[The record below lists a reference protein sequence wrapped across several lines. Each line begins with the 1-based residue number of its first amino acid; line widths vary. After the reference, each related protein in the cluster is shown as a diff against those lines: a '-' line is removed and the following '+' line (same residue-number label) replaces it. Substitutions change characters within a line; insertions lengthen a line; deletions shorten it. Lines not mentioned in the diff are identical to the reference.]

1 MTNEQ
6 KRMAL
11 YNTITNYLVALQQ
24 QNNISASMM
33 EDAIN
38 KYLVSLKDQIIQE
51 MLLEIPEE
59 ESNIQEEKNEQV
71 EEENLTTT
79 E

>member
-11 YNTITNYLVALQQ
+11 YNTIANYLVALQQ
-24 QNNISASMM
+24 QNNIPASMM

-59 ESNIQEEKNEQV
+59 KPDVQEEDEQFDG
-71 EEENLTTT
+71 EHLATT

>member
-24 QNNISASMM
+24 QNNIPASMM

-71 EEENLTTT
+71 DEEDLATT

>member
-59 ESNIQEEKNEQV
+59 ESNIQEEKSEQV
-71 EEENLTTT
+71 DEEDLVTT